1 MNPHTSTQVSD
12 DDLLDAKQVSVQE
25 FDGAVKPRTIESW
38 RSPRRAQALPFVK
51 AGRRRLYRRG
61 DVRQFKA
68 NNTVAPAAK
77 D

>member
-1 MNPHTSTQVSD
+1 MNHPASTKPSD

-38 RSPRRAQALPFVK
+38 RGPRRAQPLPFVK

-68 NNTVAPAAK
+68 RNTVAPAPK
-77 D
+77 V